1 MMPAMLAAQPAAQ
14 PAVQPAPQPS
24 PQPPPQAPSQPAQI
38 LAMALLLA
46 TVASIYLVGGSFVAE
61 WPDLLKPLRILAFNW
76 VAQFVVACA
85 MLSLIAKAYPLV
97 PQRRPRRLG
106 GLAAL
111 VMACA
116 AVGSLLQ
123 ILVYVVQLSEPEQ
136 RLPNGLH
143 YLLFWNLT
151 LACLLVVAHSFA
163 ERSQAAS
170 HALHDADLRRLAV
183 SGELDRA
190 RLQVLQAQIEP
201 HFLFNAL
208 ANVRRLVRT
217 DADASRT
224 LLTDL
229 LRYLEEALPALRD
242 EHTTLGRE
250 ADLLRAFLAVYQV
263 RMGPRLQTQ
272 IDVPPHLLG
281 CVVPPMLL
289 LTLVENAL
297 KHGLQP
303 LVEGGQVRVAAS
315 AHGGQLTLT
324 VADNGKGMGSGSGG
338 GTGLA
343 NVRARLKAM
352 YGAGA
357 SLALAVNEPR
367 GVVATVV
374 LPETPGE
381 AGP

>member
-1 MMPAMLAAQPAAQ
+1 MMQGMVAIPAA
-14 PAVQPAPQPS
+14 PDAPS
-24 PQPPPQAPSQPAQI
+24 PTARI

-46 TVASIYLVGGSFVAE
+46 TVASVYMEGGAFVAN
-61 WPDLLKPLRILAFNW
+61 WPDLRKPLQMFVLNW
-76 VAQFVVACA
+76 VAQFVVASA
-85 MLSLIAKAYPLV
+85 MLILIAKAYPRV
-97 PQRRPRRLG
+97 PPRRPHRLG

-116 AVGSLLQ
+116 AVGSVLQ
-123 ILVYVVQLSEPEQ
+123 IFVYVVQMSVPEQ

-170 HALHDADLRRLAV
+170 HALHDADLRRLAL
-183 SGELDRA
+183 SRELDRA
-190 RLQVLQAQIEP
+190 RLQVLQAQVEP

-208 ANVRRLVRT
+208 ANVRRLLRT
-217 DADASRT
+217 DAGASRT
-224 LLTDL
+224 LLADL

-250 ADLLRAFLAVYQV
+250 AELLRAFLAVYQV

-272 IDVPPHLLG
+272 IDVPPHLAA

-303 LVEGGQVRVAAS
+303 LVEGGQVRVTAS
-315 AHGGQLTLT
+315 ADAGRLTLT
-324 VADNGKGMGSGSGG
+324 VADTGKGMGSGSGG

-352 YGAGA
+352 YGAEA
-357 SLALAVNEPR
+357 SLALAFNEPR

-374 LPETPGE
+374 LPEVRPEFG
-381 AGP
+381 A

>member
-1 MMPAMLAAQPAAQ
+1 MMPAMFAPLSTPA
-14 PAVQPAPQPS
+14 PALHPAPQAPT
-24 PQPPPQAPSQPAQI
+24 QAARVFT
-38 LAMALLLA
+38 MALLLA
-46 TVASIYLVGGSFVAE
+46 TVASIYMVGGAFVAD
-61 WPDLLKPLRILAFNW
+61 WPDLRKPLRVLAFNW

-85 MLSLIAKAYPLV
+85 MLSLIAKAYPRV
-97 PQRRPRRLG
+97 PTARPHRLG

-116 AVGSLLQ
+116 AAGSVLQ
-123 ILVYVVQLSEPEQ
+123 ILVYVLQMGVPEQ
-136 RLPNGLH
+136 GLPNGLH

-163 ERSQAAS
+163 ERSRAAS
-170 HALHDADLRRLAV
+170 HALHDADLRRLAL

-190 RLQVLQAQIEP
+190 RLQVLQAQVEP

-208 ANVRRLVRT
+208 ANVRRLLRT

-250 ADLLRAFLAVYQV
+250 AELLRAFLAVYQV

-272 IDVPPHLLG
+272 IDVPADLAA

-315 AHGGQLTLT
+315 AHAGRLTLT
-324 VADNGKGMGSGSGG
+324 VADTGKGMGSGSGG

-352 YGAGA
+352 YGGEA

-374 LPETPGE
+374 LPQAP
-381 AGP
+381 A